1 MIDYDEQRVALGFA
15 LKNIIAERSEARRA
29 SDRDETSFLR
39 SFLRYLD
46 DKHDREGTAIS
57 EGYIEQHG
65 LPKLAC
71 ELHLELTSARLD
83 VELVISDA
91 ARWCIPKVGA
101 SQEPFHHAGYRGTV
115 AGLLQKVAGDVEA
128 IRGGYP
134 APQQPL
140 FEKFLDQVQAILTP
154 QGKKQST
161 GIKMTIRDPSG
172 LSGVAAG
179 PGAEWV
185 RRTTFQR
192 SFRELRG
199 LVPIEAIFT
208 PIDPAQQMRTSA
220 EVADLFSRGARRV
233 VVFTGAGASVES
245 GVTPF
250 RCYGEAHGGEEGSLW
265 GTFDAERMTNANFN
279 DDPEITKAWWA
290 MKHSLY
296 REFECAE
303 PNPCHDFFAKLERD
317 GRLAGVVTQNI
328 DSLHTKAGVPPE
340 KVLEIHGHMR
350 GLICSDKITDLNP
363 QPFHSGSCTFEL
375 SEEEAKA
382 HRYFANE
389 DIPRCPRCRC
399 PLRTQTVMFG
409 QPVPRGALAR
419 ATELVSDA
427 DLLVVIGSTLIVE
440 PANELPGAA
449 LMQGVPLVIINFDE
463 TRYDSFATALVRQ
476 PAGAFLADVAE
487 KLGL

>member
-1 MIDYDEQRVALGFA
+1 MIEYDEQRVALGFA
-15 LKNIIAERSEARRA
+15 LNIHAERSEAREA
-29 SDRDETSFLR
+29 SDRDESSDETS
-39 SFLRYLD
+39 SLRYLD
-46 DKHDREGTAIS
+46 EGAADS
-57 EGYIEQHG
+57 ETYINQHG

-71 ELHLELTSARLD
+71 ELQLELTSARLD

-91 ARWCIPKVGA
+91 ARWCIPKIGA

-115 AGLLQKVAGDVEA
+115 AGLLRKVAGDVEA

-134 APQQPL
+134 APQQPR
-140 FEKFLDQVQAILTP
+140 FEKFLDQVAAILAL
-154 QGKKQST
+154 QDKHST

-172 LSGVAAG
+172 LSCVAAG
-179 PGAEWV
+179 PRADWV
-185 RRTTFQR
+185 RRTPFER

-208 PIDPAQQMRTSA
+208 PIDPAQQLRTSA
-220 EVADLFSRGARRV
+220 QVADLFSRGVRRV

-250 RCYGEAHGGEEGSLW
+250 RSYGEDHGGEEESLW
-265 GTFDAERMTNANFN
+265 GTFDAARMTNANFN
-279 DDPEITKAWWA
+279 NDPEITKAWWA

-296 REFECAE
+296 REIECAE

-328 DSLHTKAGVPPE
+328 DSLHTKAGVPPQ

-363 QPFHSGSCTFEL
+363 QPFHGGNCTFEL
-375 SEEEAKA
+375 SEEEARA

-389 DIPRCPRCRC
+389 EIPRCPRCRC

-409 QPVPRGALAR
+409 QPVPRGTLER
-419 ATELVSDA
+419 ATELVRDA
-427 DLLVVIGSTLIVE
+427 DLLIVIGSTLIVE
-440 PANELPGAA
+440 PANELPGVA

-463 TRYDSFATALVRQ
+463 TRYDAFATALVRQ

-487 KLGL
+487 QLKLGS